1 MPAISKSW
9 VAIADTAVDPDSPLD
24 AALMTGIR
32 DDLVHLRE
40 WLGAGYVAGAV
51 QDHNH
56 DGVNS
61 AAIEIGPNWL
71 RNGSFENDLA
81 GWTATTYTGGTVA
94 INTANET
101 IGGKCLAITSTS
113 TANGGGNVLSDEF
126 IEVVAGQTRQF
137 MMTLKATAAGVP
149 MKAEV
154 VWYND
159 AQAQISATSLIN
171 ITTSPTSD
179 RLLIRRVAAPATA
192 KYCKVRLELPT
203 GGSATGTAYFDAV
216 SVGMPAMLGGY
227 RLITASGTFSDAWGD
242 VYVEVQ
248 AAGGGA
254 GAAQSG
260 GPVGGSGGNGGFAEG
275 PVTTSGDVSVT
286 IGAAGAG
293 VVNSSPNTQAS
304 AGGSSSFGAFM
315 SATGGTGGY
324 GGGHVTYPGVPGVNG
339 IGTGGA
345 INVRDAL
352 LGRRGVITLNGVN
365 SVAGDAYGGGAS
377 ETPFGGTRSGANG
390 SQGAV
395 AVRW

>member
-1 MPAISKSW
+1 MPAISKNW

-81 GWTATTYTGGTVA
+81 GWTATTYTGGTIA

-101 IGGKCLAITSTS
+101 TGGKCLAITSTS

-154 VWYND
+154 VWYDD
-159 AQAQISATSLIN
+159 AKAQVSATSLIN
-171 ITTSPTSD
+171 VTTSPTSE

-203 GGSATGTAYFDAV
+203 GGSATGTAYFDAA
-216 SVGMPAMLGGY
+216 SVGMPAMLGG
-227 RLITASGTFSDAWGD
+227 IQTFTSTGTFSAVWGD
-242 VYVEVQ
+242 VYVALQ
-248 AAGGGA
+248 AGGGGGDAGTNNGGNGGTSSFGAALSATGGSGSIGFVGANGGVGTGGFSIPGSVGRSKDGGDSFLGVGGHPAAVNGVGYGSGGSGGPGADDYGGGA
-254 GAAQSG
+254 GG
-260 GPVGGSGGNGGFAEG
+260 YVEGFATIFADT
-275 PVTTSGDVSVT
+275 PVT
-286 IGAAGAG
+286 IGIAGIAGVGGAG
-293 VVNSSPNTQAS
+293 N
-304 AGGSSSFGAFM
+304 GA
-315 SATGGTGGY
+315 
-324 GGGHVTYPGVPGVNG
+324 PGVG
-339 IGTGGA
+339 I
-345 INVRDAL
+345 
-352 LGRRGVITLNGVN
+352 
-365 SVAGDAYGGGAS
+365 
-377 ETPFGGTRSGANG
+377 
-390 SQGAV
+390 
-395 AVRW
+395 VRW